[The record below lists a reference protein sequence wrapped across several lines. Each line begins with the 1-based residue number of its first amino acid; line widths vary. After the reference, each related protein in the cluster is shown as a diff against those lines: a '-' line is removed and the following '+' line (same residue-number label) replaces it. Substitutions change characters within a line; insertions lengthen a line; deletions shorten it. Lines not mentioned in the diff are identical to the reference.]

1 MARPMPDQIAAASR
15 KRQAR
20 AAAAAAGGAQI
31 DFVGVVGAASGLA
44 RREAVA
50 NGSEC

>member
-1 MARPMPDQIAAASR
+1 VRPVSSQR
-15 KRQAR
+15 
-20 AAAAAAGGAQI
+20 AAAGGAQI